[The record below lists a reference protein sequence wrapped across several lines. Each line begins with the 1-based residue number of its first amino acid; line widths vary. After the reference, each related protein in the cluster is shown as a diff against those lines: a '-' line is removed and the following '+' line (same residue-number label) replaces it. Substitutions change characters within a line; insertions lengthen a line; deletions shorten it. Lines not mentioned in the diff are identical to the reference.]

1 MDNPMTAMASSGVD
15 SKFRYVLV
23 VARRAEQLMR
33 GARPK
38 ADAAAPAKPVRSAL
52 NEINRR
58 LVEWGYGSGP
68 AAEATAPEST
78 EPAEPAA

>member
-1 MDNPMTAMASSGVD
+1 MDQPTTSMATSGVD

-23 VARRAEQLMR
+23 VSRRAEQLMR

-38 ADAAAPAKPVRSAL
+38 TEGPATAKPVRAAH
-52 NEINRR
+52 NEIDRR

-68 AAEATAPEST
+68 SGENASDGNDTPT
-78 EPAEPAA
+78 P

>member
-1 MDNPMTAMASSGVD
+1 MDNPPVSMATSGVD

-23 VARRAEQLMR
+23 VSRRAEQLMR

-38 ADAAAPAKPVRSAL
+38 TDGPVTQKPVRAAH
-52 NEINRR
+52 NEIDRR

-68 AAEATAPEST
+68 GGDAADSNDPSAP
-78 EPAEPAA
+78 

>member
-1 MDNPMTAMASSGVD
+1 MDSTPVSMATSGVD

-38 ADAAAPAKPVRSAL
+38 TEGPATQKPVRAAH
-52 NEINRR
+52 NEIDRR

-68 AAEATAPEST
+68 SGENASGEGN
-78 EPAEPAA
+78 EPAAP